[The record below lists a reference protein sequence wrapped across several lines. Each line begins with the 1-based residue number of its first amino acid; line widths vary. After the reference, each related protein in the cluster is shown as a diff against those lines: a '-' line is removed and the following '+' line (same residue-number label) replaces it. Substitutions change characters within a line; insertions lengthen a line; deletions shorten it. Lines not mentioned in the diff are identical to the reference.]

1 MIKNILEAIE
11 SISNIY
17 DEPFSDSSQI
27 PTTILCKEVS
37 KHGKVF
43 LTGDG
48 GDEMFG
54 GYNRYI
60 YINFLII

>member
-1 MIKNILEAIE
+1 MMSHFQI
-11 SISNIY
+11 
-17 DEPFSDSSQI
+17 QI

-37 KHGKVF
+37 KYGKVF

-48 GDEMFG
+48 GDEVFG

-60 YINFLII
+60 YINFFNNLIKNSSIFRASK

>member
-1 MIKNILEAIE
+1 MMSHFQI
-11 SISNIY
+11 
-17 DEPFSDSSQI
+17 PQI

-37 KHGKVF
+37 KYGKVF

-48 GDEMFG
+48 GDEVFG